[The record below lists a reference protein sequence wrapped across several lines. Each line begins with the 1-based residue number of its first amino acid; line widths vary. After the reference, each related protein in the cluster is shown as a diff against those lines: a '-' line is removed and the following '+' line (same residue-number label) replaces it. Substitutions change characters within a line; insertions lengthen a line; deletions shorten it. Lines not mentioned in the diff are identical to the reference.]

1 MQSHF
6 TNNIFIS
13 KSLVITKLQV
23 PLPLSCYFTQGLKK
37 IQSQQVA
44 PKPVSWGQALW
55 TCGPATSCCS
65 SSHLFTLQ
73 SGPAQPCIR
82 SVSSPLQA

>member
-44 PKPVSWGQALW
+44 LSQVSWGQAMW
-55 TCGPATSCCS
+55 T
-65 SSHLFTLQ
+65 
-73 SGPAQPCIR
+73 
-82 SVSSPLQA
+82 